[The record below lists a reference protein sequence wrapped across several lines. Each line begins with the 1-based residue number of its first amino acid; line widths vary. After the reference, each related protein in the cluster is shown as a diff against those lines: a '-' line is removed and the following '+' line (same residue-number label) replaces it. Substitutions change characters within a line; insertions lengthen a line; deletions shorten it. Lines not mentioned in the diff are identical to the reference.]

1 MQEEFGPKAF
11 FSDSSGNSFCFSFD
25 VSDTI
30 LSFIVKAASA
40 TKESLLVLFA
50 VSAVETS
57 SSDVGWQPSK
67 RPTFSSK
74 KGGLVSIKIV
84 KASFS
89 SKYSGG
95 KREFEKLGQIFVSVT
110 ETTTANVV
118 YITSV
123 IRQKWVEEYVLV
135 MSDGLQLED
144 SGGTQGKYTVFE
156 ML

>member
-11 FSDSSGNSFCFSFD
+11 FPDSSGNSFRFSSD
-25 VSDTI
+25 VGDTI

-40 TKESLLVLFA
+40 SKASPLVL
-50 VSAVETS
+50 SAVERS
-57 SSDVGWQPSK
+57 SSDVRWQPSQ

-74 KGGLVSIKIV
+74 KGGSVSVKIV

-95 KREFEKLGQIFVSVT
+95 KREFEKLGQTFVSVT
-110 ETTTANVV
+110 ETTANVIYV
-118 YITSV
+118 SSV
-123 IRQKWVEEYVLV
+123 IRQKWGEEYVLV
-135 MSDGLQLED
+135 TSDGLQLED
-144 SGGTQGKYTVFE
+144 SGGTQGKYTIFE